1 MEDLTQIQ
9 KERDVQ
15 KNVLKLFSYSPLWNF
30 FEIRTDVRWVKNNS
44 HIKFDIALLRKGM
57 LYAIVE
63 IKKNLLA
70 QSQLKKGK
78 QQIAEMLQLTNCRF
92 GIITDSNKCL
102 LKDMAYPNKDFIE
115 MDFNQ
120 IIDKLIKPSIIP
132 MSKGGYE
139 KIMKALKIFFKDDT
153 TKIAM
158 ICEDI
163 VYDDNQGEYFFD
175 SLDKERIFFSN
186 VFNSSRINN
195 SPIYR
200 YTSLDTLISMFN
212 KGTYRMNGIVGMNDR
227 SEINYFDNFDKESE
241 INTSWYSAQEI
252 NDTYLSSCCSVGD
265 DLTMWRLYGDDGKGV
280 CLVFEILPQEKRHKG
295 FVLAPINYAEERGKH
310 TAIKMLRKLS
320 DAKMRFR
327 ELYKWKHFFK
337 PYEYNIEDE
346 IRLIF
351 FDNRKYNNGDIN
363 RDWVKTWNHSIINP
377 IIDFKLNSPGFPLQL
392 KRIVLG
398 PKMQELD
405 TNKSQLEYYI
415 SQKGYSIDVEK
426 SKIDNYR

>member
-1 MEDLTQIQ
+1 MEDLTHIQ

-15 KNVLKLFSYSPLWNF
+15 KNALKLLSYSPLWNF

-44 HIKFDIALLRKGM
+44 HIRFDIVLLRKGM
-57 LYAIVE
+57 LYAIIEV
-63 IKKNLLA
+63 KRNLNLG
-70 QSQLKKGK
+70 SRFSVVK
-78 QQIAEMLQLTNCRF
+78 QNVVEMLQLTNCRF
-92 GIITDSNKCL
+92 GIITDNNKYL
-102 LKDMAYPNKDFIE
+102 LKDMAYPDADFVE
-115 MDFNQ
+115 MDFDQ
-120 IIDKLIKPSIIP
+120 TVDKLINPSII
-132 MSKGGYE
+132 SVSEGGYE

-153 TKIAM
+153 NKITM

-163 VYDDNQGEYFFD
+163 EYDDNQGEYFFD
-175 SLDKERIFFSN
+175 SLDKERFFFSN

-195 SPIYR
+195 SDIYR

-212 KGTYRMNGIVGMNDR
+212 KGTYRMNGIVGMNDK
-227 SEINYFDNFDKESE
+227 SEIDYFDKESE
-241 INTSWYSAQEI
+241 IKNSWYSAQEI
-252 NDTYLSSCCSVGD
+252 NDTYLSSCCSIGD

-280 CLVFEILPQEKRHKG
+280 CLVFEILPPEKRLKG

-310 TAIKMLRKLS
+310 TAIKMFRKLS

-351 FDNRKYNNGDIN
+351 FDNRKYNNGVIN

>member
-1 MEDLTQIQ
+1 MEDLTEHIQ
-9 KERDVQ
+9 GEFGVQRDV
-15 KNVLKLFSYSPLWNF
+15 KKRISSALLNF

-44 HIKFDIALLRKGM
+44 HIRFDIALLRKGM
-57 LYAIVE
+57 LYAIIEV
-63 IKKNLLA
+63 KRNLNLG
-70 QSQLKKGK
+70 SRFSVVK
-78 QQIAEMLQLTNCRF
+78 QNVVEMLQLTNCRF
-92 GIITDSNKCL
+92 GIITDNNKYL
-102 LKDMAYPNKDFIE
+102 LKDMAYPDADFVE
-115 MDFNQ
+115 MDFDQ
-120 IIDKLIKPSIIP
+120 TVDKLINPSII
-132 MSKGGYE
+132 SVSEGGYE

-153 TKIAM
+153 NKITM

-163 VYDDNQGEYFFD
+163 EYDDNQGEYFFD
-175 SLDKERIFFSN
+175 SLDKERFFFSN

-195 SPIYR
+195 SDIYR

-212 KGTYRMNGIVGMNDR
+212 KGTYRMNGIVGMNDK
-227 SEINYFDNFDKESE
+227 SEIDYFDKESE
-241 INTSWYSAQEI
+241 IKNSWYSAQEI
-252 NDTYLSSCCSVGD
+252 NDTYLSSCCSIGD

-280 CLVFEILPQEKRHKG
+280 CLVFEILPPEKRLKG

-310 TAIKMLRKLS
+310 TAIKMFRKLS

-351 FDNRKYNNGDIN
+351 FDNRKYNNGVIN